1 MSMASAAAPHLAWM
15 NTTATRSQRT
25 AAQIRSAAGA
35 FEIAFAATVPP
46 PVAGQLTGQLTGQLS
61 RAHYQRSEDTRLGAG
76 RIDIRGIG

>member
-1 MSMASAAAPHLAWM
+1 MASAAAPHLAWM

-46 PVAGQLTGQLTGQLS
+46 PVASQLTGQLS